1 MTYGGDIRDMKKK
14 IYAVIMTL
22 ALACAMVGCGKKGND
37 DNKVQEDIT
46 TFVNDSLPA
55 ISGDRDNAIAVYN
68 SYFTGED
75 VDIQQYLK
83 DLQDTAIPD
92 METYITN
99 VTAIETSTD
108 EVAGLKDLYLQSVQK
123 ECDAM
128 KMVVSAIEE
137 DNVEFLTQADTM
149 MGEATSYMT
158 QYQSQLKILAIDNDI
173 TINGSFN

>member
-22 ALACAMVGCGKKGND
+22 ALACAMVGCGKKDNN

-55 ISGDRDNAIAVYN
+55 ISEDRDNAIAVYN

-99 VTAIETSTD
+99 VTAIETNTD

-128 KMVVSAIEE
+128 KMVASAIEE

-149 MGEATSYMT
+149 MGEATSFMT

>member
-14 IYAVIMTL
+14 IYVAIMTL
-22 ALACAMVGCGKKGND
+22 ALACAMVGCGKKDNN

-55 ISGDRDNAIAVYN
+55 ISEDRDNAIAVYN

-128 KMVVSAIEE
+128 KMVASAIEE

-149 MGEATSYMT
+149 MGEATSFMT
-158 QYQSQLKILAIDNDI
+158 QYQSQLKVLAIDNDI

>member
-22 ALACAMVGCGKKGND
+22 ALACAMVGCGKKDNN

-55 ISGDRDNAIAVYN
+55 ISEDRDNAIAVYN

-99 VTAIETSTD
+99 VTAIETNTD

-128 KMVVSAIEE
+128 KMVASAIEE

-149 MGEATSYMT
+149 MGEATSFMT

-173 TINGSFN
+173 TINGSFK